1 MNKQNKISLKNGY
14 ALTIDENDIVSIKVE
29 TEDDI
34 LEFDGKKGNLM
45 DASDMESWFDDEDI
59 EMSYEEMLHYSV
71 EFLTDWGV
79 DKEVAEAIRD
89 DLKDWFKRYAAKSGY
104 FKTVEPIYTG
114 GNIYIF
120 AGQMTNGNYFI
131 ADSSFFDVRI
141 LDADPSEVTWENA
154 MFKEYAM
161 DSVEWQEEHLVDDA
175 NPTEAVVFFR
185 HMLKWV
191 KENEPEGNYSL
202 CDMTALEDE
211 LDTLKGD
218 WR

>member
-1 MNKQNKISLKNGY
+1 MKKNKISLKNGY
-14 ALTIDENDIVSIKVE
+14 TLTINEDDKVFLKVE

-34 LEFDGKKGNLM
+34 LEFDGIKGNLM
-45 DASDMESWFDDEDI
+45 DGSDFEAHFDEEDI
-59 EMSYEEMLHYSV
+59 EMTYEEMLHYSV

-79 DKEVAEAIRD
+79 DKETAEEIRD
-89 DLKDWFKRYAAKSGY
+89 DLKEWFKRYATQN
-104 FKTVEPIYTG
+104 FKAVEPIYTG

-120 AGQMTNGNYFI
+120 TGQMTNDNYFI

-161 DSVEWQEEHLVDDA
+161 DSVKWQEEHLVKDLD
-175 NPTEAVVFFR
+175 PTEAVAFFR
-185 HMLKWV
+185 QMLKWV
-191 KENEPEGNYSL
+191 KANKPDGNYSL
-202 CDMTALEDE
+202 CDMTALEEE
-211 LDTLKGD
+211 LGTLKGD